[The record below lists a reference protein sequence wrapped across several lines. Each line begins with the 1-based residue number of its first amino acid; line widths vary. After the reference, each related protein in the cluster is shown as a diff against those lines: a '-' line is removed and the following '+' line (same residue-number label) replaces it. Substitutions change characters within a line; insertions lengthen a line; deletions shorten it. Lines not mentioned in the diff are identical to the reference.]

1 MLSETWHCEKNKHLF
16 DPIKLDGYNDYEGQM
31 GSSLKGGCGLYV
43 RKGIN
48 YIPRV
53 DLDNKIKNGNS
64 ESEMKWIEIVE
75 KENCNKIIGIIYR
88 HPHIKDIDFIPKLTD
103 ILHRL
108 NKEEKKY
115 YTSR

>member
-1 MLSETWHCEKNKHLF
+1 
-16 DPIKLDGYNDYEGQM
+16 M
-31 GSSLKGGCGLYV
+31 GPSLKGGCGLYV

-48 YIPRV
+48 YIQRV
-53 DLDNKIKNGNS
+53 DLGNKIKNGNR

-108 NKEEKKY
+108 NKEKKILY
-115 YTSR
+115 